1 MNQMIMA
8 LILIVSSCT
17 GEAQLP
23 KAFSEQLYESK
34 KDIKPLIISDILGQ
48 KGVDLFKRLVT
59 SGDLFALLLALD
71 REVPD
76 VSEEARYVA
85 LLNEVHLAN
94 QTLSELLVELRK
106 NNRMLGRTIIQ
117 EGAQDG

>member
-23 KAFSEQLYESK
+23 KAFSEVLYESK
-34 KDIKPLIISDILGQ
+34 KDSRPLVISDILGK
-48 KGVDLFKRLVT
+48 KGVDLFKRLMT
-59 SGDLFALLLALD
+59 SSDLYPLLLALD
-71 REVPD
+71 REVPE

-106 NNRMLGRTIIQ
+106 NNHMLEGTVIQ